1 MKVPRK
7 TSTAANALIQATI
20 VKKCDRTNH
29 RPDSNKDC
37 ANVTCQHTCEPA
49 QVETCAHKWTVRYSV
64 NSRQREQSF
73 KTFTEAETFQL
84 TLSTGKQTQGAMFV
98 DPRAG
103 IVEFLP
109 LCDAYI
115 EGMAKANAKSKATYR
130 SNFANPAVTKLLQD
144 RSVLDVARMD
154 AEVKTLLNKT
164 LGSYSDD
171 YRGNVRR
178 IITGT
183 LDECVRKGT
192 IPRHTLTGIELA
204 PRIVTAEQYEREA
217 RPLVLMSDGTVRML
231 ADGLTVTG
239 RDRNGHKRT
248 RVMQG
253 LGIAPW
259 LQRTMGLRIREA
271 LGVRKADFKERA
283 DGTRYLHLCW
293 QASENGRE
301 LEPLKDR
308 KAGDFRDV
316 PVPDM
321 VWDMVRQLPDGPL
334 CPGPNGTPY
343 MPYSTAGNRFGRML
357 EYLQVSGAHTHSL
370 RHQFAS
376 EALEASPRELANIS
390 QVLGHNS
397 IETTLRFYIHASAN
411 AEQRIGAMMNARWG
425 TEPAPA
431 TPKARP
437 AARNRAAARKRAA
450 ARRHAAAQAAPAPA
464 AQAA

>member
-1 MKVPRK
+1 MARK
-7 TSTAANALIQATI
+7 APERPNQLVEGTLK
-20 VKKCDRTNH
+20 KKCDRAFH
-29 RPDSNKDC
+29 RPESNTRC
-37 ANVTCQHTCEPA
+37 ANGTCQHTCEPS
-49 QVETCAHKWTVRYSV
+49 QVEGCAHKWTVMYSV

-73 KTFTEAETFQL
+73 TTLTEAQTFQL

-109 LCDAYI
+109 LCDTYI
-115 EGMAKANAKSKATYR
+115 ENMAKANAKSKATYR
-130 SNFANPAVTKLLQD
+130 SNFANPAVTKVLQG

-171 YRGNVRR
+171 YRGNIRR

-183 LDECVRKGT
+183 LDECVRRGT

-204 PRIVTAEQYEREA
+204 ARVVTAEQYEREA
-217 RPLVLMSDGTVRML
+217 RPLVFVADDTVRML
-231 ADGLTVTG
+231 ADGFAVKTDTKRG
-239 RDRNGHKRT
+239 PRT
-248 RVMQG
+248 RVFPG

-271 LGVRKADFKERA
+271 LGVRKADFRERA

-293 QASENGRE
+293 QASENGQE
-301 LEPLKDR
+301 LEPLKHR
-308 KAGDFRDV
+308 KAGEFRDV

-321 VWDMVRQLPDGPL
+321 VWDMVTELADGPL

-357 EYLQVSGAHTHSL
+357 DYLQVSGAHTHSL

-376 EALEASPRELANIS
+376 EALDANPRELANIS
-390 QVLGHNS
+390 QVLGHDS
-397 IETTLRFYIHASAN
+397 VETTLRFYIHASAN
-411 AEQRIGAMMNARWG
+411 AEQRLGAMMNTRW
-425 TEPAPA
+425 AV
-431 TPKARP
+431 TPGKPRTLKAV
-437 AARNRAAARKRAA
+437 A
-450 ARRHAAAQAAPAPA
+450 
-464 AQAA
+464 